1 MYCSQCGCEAI
12 PESTFCAGCGA
23 VLGASS
29 SEPPPVKRQISSRP
43 VAGIAV
49 ATVLGGIGLLW
60 ACAQLFSSLSS
71 APGGVQAALFITFPG
86 LQEAQFTTTAAGM
99 LGNAAV
105 LIGALMSFLFHP
117 NGAKVVR
124 VASWVMLV
132 AVVLSAGVTGT
143 LVTNSAAWPS
153 LDAPTKGG
161 LIGGVVGGA
170 IGGALQWGLILFLF
184 RKAIA

>member
-1 MYCSQCGCEAI
+1 MYCSQCGREATQ
-12 PESTFCAGCGA
+12 ESTFCVGCGV

-29 SEPPPVKRQISSRP
+29 SEASPVKRQIGSRL

-71 APGGVQAALFITFPG
+71 APGGVQATLFMTFPG
-86 LQEAQFTTTAAGM
+86 LQEAQFATTGAGM

-117 NGAKVVR
+117 SGAKVVR
-124 VASWVMLV
+124 VASWAMLV
-132 AVVLSAGVTGT
+132 AVVLSAGVTGM
-143 LVTNSAAWPS
+143 LITNSAAWPS
-153 LDAPTKGG
+153 LDAPMKGT

-184 RKAIA
+184 RKAVA